1 MDGDEPSGQR
11 EELVQKVQGGKSRME
26 RPNECGRQG
35 ERLECTAGPGR
46 VGVLGTGSLA
56 VCFGGQQ

>member
-11 EELVQKVQGGKSRME
+11 EELVQKVLGGKSRME
-26 RPNECGRQG
+26 RPNECGRRG
-35 ERLECTAGPGR
+35 ERSECAAGPGR
-46 VGVLGTGSLA
+46 VGVLGQGSLA